1 MNNNRKGLY
10 RVVDSVSYAVMYIGT
25 EKECVNY
32 VEKHKLNKVFIEP
45 DFYLKKRNPAR
56 EFDTPQGS

>member
-25 EKECVNY
+25 EKECIDY

-45 DFYLKKRNPAR
+45 DFYLKERKKKK
-56 EFDTPQGS
+56 